1 MKLLVKII
9 FFNLIIISCNQ
20 QDQTVTTMPSGIKI
34 SLNTNNSSK
43 WSNTSLNNGLQLKT
57 ASNVLFLFSE
67 NDYINGFS
75 PIDQMAINWN
85 DSISEVVLF
94 KVPTETTSNK
104 RYPNLVDYRDNEMG
118 VYLIDDWFNELS
130 PAALAITQ
138 FFGITKNKGT
148 NEEYLELIH
157 ADILINSEQHYFSND
172 PYDETSYDIQSV
184 ILHEMGHF
192 IGLQHNIK
200 DPSVM
205 APHLR
210 INQSE
215 RNIYPADANKVLDR
229 YQTIPIK
236 QMETPTILGAI
247 KSKKKIEIQRGII
260 ELRSNGK
267 CYHYLN
273 NELQKIH

>member
-1 MKLLVKII
+1 MKLLVQII
-9 FFNLIIISCNQ
+9 FFSLILISCNQ
-20 QDQTVTTMPSGIKI
+20 QDKTVTTMPSGIKI

-43 WSNTSLNNGLQLKT
+43 WSNNSLQNGLELKM
-57 ASNVLFLFSE
+57 ASNFLFLFSE
-67 NDYINGFS
+67 KDYINGLS
-75 PIDQMAINWN
+75 PIDEMAANWN
-85 DSISEVVLF
+85 NSISEVILF
-94 KVPTETTSNK
+94 KVPSETTSNK

-157 ADILINSEQHYFSND
+157 ADILINTEQHYFSND

-215 RNIYPADANKVLDR
+215 RSIYPADANKVLDR
-229 YQTIPIK
+229 YQSMPVKT
-236 QMETPTILGAI
+236 METPTILGAI
-247 KSKKKIEIQRGII
+247 KSKTKIEIQRGII

-273 NELQKIH
+273 NELQEIH